1 MPPKYILVRLVLE
14 NKEVLSLS
22 TLWCAKNQCQT
33 NPIYI
38 RMAFDLHR
46 MVRLEYILERVR
58 NMKIDSSQVSM
69 DSGRIHASNTR
80 VTQQTVMKQAGTN
93 VTTYSSNTFL
103 SSYVQY
109 SGTATGSQNYSQ
121 YDSFIRSMP
130 DSDNTQTLTSDLYTN
145 LANNTVTI
153 EQARSAWQKFH
164 EELINQLEE
173 FMERIKE
180 QLLGRGYY
188 DSESILDLTTS
199 SRPGNFWTRQ
209 DYQSITVSETESTR
223 FNSTGS
229 VVTADGR
236 TIDFNISMEMSRS
249 FMETSEVVNSQTQY
263 ILTDPL
269 VIQLEDAP
277 ETISDQKWYFDID
290 GDGTKEEI
298 SQLAKGNG
306 FLALD
311 ENGNGI
317 IDDGSELFGTKSG
330 NGFKDLSVYD
340 EDGNGWIDENDSV
353 YSKLKIWVKDASGN
367 DKLIGLGQADIGAI
381 YLGAANTQFTHK
393 SADTN
398 ETQAVVRQT
407 GFYLHESTGAAG
419 IVQQID
425 FATKQPEHVA

>member
-1 MPPKYILVRLVLE
+1 M
-14 NKEVLSLS
+14 
-22 TLWCAKNQCQT
+22 
-33 NPIYI
+33 
-38 RMAFDLHR
+38 
-46 MVRLEYILERVR
+46 ERVR
-58 NMKIDSSQVSM
+58 NIKIDSSQVSI
-69 DSGRIHASNTR
+69 DSGRIYTNNTQ
-80 VTQQTVMKQAGTN
+80 VTQQTVMRQPGTN
-93 VTTYSSNTFL
+93 VTTYSGNTFL

-109 SGTATGSQNYSQ
+109 SGTAISRGNYGQ
-121 YDSFIRSMP
+121 YDSFTNSMS
-130 DSDNTQTLTSDLYTN
+130 DSGDTQTLTSDLYTN
-145 LANNTVTI
+145 LAYNTVTI
-153 EQARSAWQKFH
+153 EQAKSAWQKYH
-164 EELINQLEE
+164 EEFINRLEE

-188 DSESILDLTTS
+188 DSDSILDLTTS
-199 SRPGNFWTRQ
+199 SQPGTFWTRQ
-209 DYQSITVSETESTR
+209 DYQNVTVSETEATR

-249 FMETSEVVNSQTQY
+249 FMETSESLTSQTQY

-290 GDGTKEEI
+290 GDGVEEEI
-298 SQLAKGNG
+298 SQLARGNG

-311 ENGNGI
+311 ENGNGK

-330 NGFKDLSVYD
+330 NGFKDLSAYD

-353 YSKLKIWVKDASGN
+353 YSKLKIWVKDASGS
-367 DKLIGLGQADIGAI
+367 DKLIGLGQADVGAI
-381 YLGAANTQFTHK
+381 YLGAADTQFTHAA
-393 SADTN
+393 ADTN